1 MATQIGSSN
10 LFLNQAI
17 ETKVY
22 KSINQTNV
30 DTSFSGYNSNSTKEI
45 ASDKIPRA
53 ELLNLTQNDIKTSVL
68 TADIS
73 DKKGLELDDAIE
85 VVAKFMQL
93 STQNVNFEKDEKSAK
108 TVIRVFDTESKD
120 LIKQFPSEEVI
131 NIANK
136 ILELRQDIGIQT
148 GMFLDEKV

>member
-30 DTSFSGYNSNSTKEI
+30 DTSSSGYNSNSTKEI

-73 DKKGLELDDAIE
+73 DEKGLELDDAIE

>member
-73 DKKGLELDDAIE
+73 DEKGLELDDAIE